1 MLCVETQLGY
11 ISPSFGHNSR
21 CILTVMFQ
29 PTERKRSKFSI
40 KHYRISRPATVSREL
55 IYIYIYIYIYKI
67 ILYLC
72 KGSFQILTFLIKY
85 EHIL

>member
-55 IYIYIYIYIYKI
+55 IYIYKI